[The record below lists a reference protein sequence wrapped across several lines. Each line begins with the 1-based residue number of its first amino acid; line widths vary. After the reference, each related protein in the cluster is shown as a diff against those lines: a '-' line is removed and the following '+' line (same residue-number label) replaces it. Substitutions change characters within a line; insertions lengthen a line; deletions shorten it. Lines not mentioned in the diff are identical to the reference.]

1 MVVKNLTV
9 TPARV
14 AKVKNFTFRE
24 GERSC
29 VVIGGGGM
37 PLYYP
42 NLYLTTQVR
51 NSSRSSSTLT
61 NSAGHLCAFLQAM
74 DEAGVDLLARMSA
87 GYVLELFEVE
97 ALRGAFQ
104 RRLLDQP
111 EKKHG
116 VSFFSV
122 RVTVSKEVMHARV
135 GVATKY
141 IDWLAK
147 QYLRAPRDPDELA
160 RIIQALKELRPI
172 NKKRNTI
179 KRKRGLSEVGVA
191 GVIELLRPGSNLNIW
206 DDPATQIR
214 NRLLFS
220 VMYELGIRRGELLNL
235 KIEDLHFGAN
245 QISVTRRADEKDDPR
260 ADQPLVKTNDR
271 ILPAKAVLMDE
282 LRRYITDHRRHVSG
296 AKRHG
301 FVFVTHKSG
310 PTQGQPLSITNY
322 KNIINSLRDAVPPL
336 AEFSGHDLRHYW
348 NERFSRLMETAGV
361 SGPEEELMRSQLMGW
376 KFGSGSAKHY
386 IQRYVEK
393 KAREHSL
400 KMQEENIKIP
410 EFKS

>member
-14 AKVKNFTFRE
+14 AKVKNFIFRD

-87 GYVLELFEVE
+87 GYVLEPFEVE

-116 VSFFSV
+116 ISFFSV
-122 RVTVSKEVMHARV
+122 GATVSKEVMHARV

-141 IDWLAK
+141 LDWLAK

-160 RIIQALKELRPI
+160 RIIQALRELRPI

-179 KRKRGLSEVGVA
+179 KRKRGLSDVGVA
-191 GVIELLRPGSNLNIW
+191 AVIELLRPGSNLNIW
-206 DDPATQIR
+206 EDPATQVR

-220 VMYELGIRRGELLNL
+220 VMFELGIRRGELLNL
-235 KIEDLHFGAN
+235 KIEDLDFGAN
-245 QISVTRRADEKDDPR
+245 QLSVMRRADEKDDPR
-260 ADQPLVKTNDR
+260 PDQPLVKTNDR
-271 ILPAKAVLMDE
+271 ILPVKAVLMNE
-282 LRRYITDHRRHVSG
+282 LRRYIADYRRHVPG
-296 AKRHG
+296 ARRHG
-301 FVFVTHKSG
+301 FVFVTHKAG
-310 PTQGQPLSITNY
+310 PTQGQPLSIVNY
-322 KNIINSLRDAVPPL
+322 KNIVNGLRDAVPLL
-336 AEFSGHDLRHYW
+336 ADFSGHDLRHYW
-348 NERFSRLMETAGV
+348 NERFSKLMETASV
-361 SGPEEELMRSQLMGW
+361 NEPEEELMRSQLMGW

-393 KAREHSL
+393 KANEHGL
-400 KMQEENIKIP
+400 KMQEEIIKIP
-410 EFKS
+410 EFRS

>member
-1 MVVKNLTV
+1 MVVKNLAVTTV
-9 TPARV
+9 RV
-14 AKVKNFTFRE
+14 AKIKNFTFRD

-29 VVIGGGGM
+29 MVIDGGGL

-42 NLYLTTQVR
+42 NLFLTTQVR

-74 DEAGVDLLARMSA
+74 EEAGVDLLDRMAA
-87 GYVLELFEVE
+87 GWVLEPLEVE

-104 RRLLDQP
+104 GRLLDQP
-111 EKKHG
+111 EVKNG
-116 VSFFSV
+116 RTYFSS

-141 IDWLAK
+141 LDWLAK

-160 RIIQALKELRPI
+160 RILQALKEIRPI

-179 KRKRGLSEVGVA
+179 KRKKGLSDVGVA
-191 GVIELLRPGSNLNIW
+191 AVIELLRPGSNLNIW
-206 DDPATQIR
+206 SDPATQFR

-235 KIEDLHFGAN
+235 KIEDLNFGSN
-245 QISVTRRADEKDDPR
+245 QISIMRRADEKDDPR
-260 ADQPLVKTNDR
+260 VNQPLVKTNDR
-271 ILPAKAVLMDE
+271 ILPVKNVLMNE
-282 LRRYITDHRRHVSG
+282 LRIYITDFRRHISG
-296 AKRHG
+296 SRKHG
-301 FVFVTHKSG
+301 FLFVTHKSG
-310 PTQGQPLSITNY
+310 PTQGQPLSIVNY
-322 KNIINSLRDAVPPL
+322 KSIVSSLRDAVPSL

-348 NERFSRLMETAGV
+348 NERFSSLMEAAEV

-376 KFGSGSAKHY
+376 KFGSGTAKHY
-386 IQRYVEK
+386 VHRYVEK
-393 KAREHSL
+393 KARGYSL
-400 KMQEENIKIP
+400 KMQEESIRIP

>member
-29 VVIGGGGM
+29 VVIDGKGM

-87 GYVLELFEVE
+87 GYVLEPFEVE
-97 ALRGAFQ
+97 ALRGTFQ

-116 VSFFSV
+116 ISFFSS
-122 RVTVSKEVMHARV
+122 RAPVSKEVMHARV
-135 GVATKY
+135 GVTTKY
-141 IDWLAK
+141 LDWLAK

-160 RIIQALKELRPI
+160 RILQALKELRPI
-172 NKKRNTI
+172 NKKRNTV
-179 KRKRGLSEVGVA
+179 KRKRGLSDVGVA
-191 GVIELLRPGSNLNIW
+191 AVIELLRPGSRLNIW
-206 DDPATQIR
+206 EDPATQVR

-235 KIEDLHFGAN
+235 KIEDLDFGAN
-245 QISVTRRADEKDDPR
+245 QLSVMRRADEKDDPR
-260 ADQPLVKTNDR
+260 PDQPLVKTNDR
-271 ILPAKAVLMDE
+271 LLPVKTVLMNE
-282 LRRYITDHRRHVSG
+282 LRRYITDYRRHVPG

-310 PTQGQPLSITNY
+310 PTQGQPLSIVNY
-322 KNIINSLRDAVPPL
+322 KNIVNSLREAVPPL
-336 AEFSGHDLRHYW
+336 ADFSGHDLRHYW

-361 SGPEEELMRSQLMGW
+361 SEPEEELMRSQLMGW

-393 KAREHSL
+393 KASEHSL
-400 KMQEENIKIP
+400 KMQEENMKIP